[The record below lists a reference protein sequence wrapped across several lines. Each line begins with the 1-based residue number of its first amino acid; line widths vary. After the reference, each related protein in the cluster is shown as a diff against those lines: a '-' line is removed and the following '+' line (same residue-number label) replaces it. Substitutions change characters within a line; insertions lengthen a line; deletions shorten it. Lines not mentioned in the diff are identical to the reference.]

1 MKRDFYLDLARAG
14 LRMPIGADLILH
26 RHPDAAEIVLDGRR
40 LGAVIEE
47 TAREF
52 HTPLAV
58 ALMDLRLEK
67 ADVLRL
73 LGVPES
79 QVDSFHFDQAPADDD
94 LERVRGAAEDD
105 FAAPN
110 RAHIESV
117 RHVAEGGRFVP
128 VGMAIG
134 PFSLMTKLLKD
145 PITPV
150 AMAGTGLTAA
160 DDPGVHLAE
169 RCLALAG
176 LAVQRSVKAQ
186 IRAGAKAMLICEPAA
201 NVMFVSPKQVQA
213 GSDILERFVMA
224 PHLRLNAL
232 LRAAGVDLVFH
243 DCGKLSTFMVR
254 EFAGRLHPVIL
265 SLGSSRR
272 LWEDAAVVPKDV
284 VLFGNLPTKNFYSD
298 AVVPLEK
305 VEELTLDLTARM
317 RQAGHPHILGSECD
331 VLDVPDAAE
340 TIWSKVRVML
350 TCGRGPA

>member
-1 MKRDFYLDLARAG
+1 MKRDFYLELARAG

-26 RHPDAAEIVLDGRR
+26 RHPDAAKVVLDGRR

-47 TAREF
+47 TAGEF

-67 ADVLRL
+67 ADLLRL
-73 LGVPES
+73 LGVAES
-79 QVDSFHFDQAPADDD
+79 QVDSFHFEQAPADAD

-105 FAAPN
+105 FAARN
-110 RAHIESV
+110 RAHIESA
-117 RHVAEGGRFVP
+117 RHVAEGGRFLP

-134 PFSLMTKLLKD
+134 PFSLMTKLLRD

-150 AMAGTGLTAA
+150 AMAGMGLTAA
-160 DDPGVHLAE
+160 DDSGVRLAE
-169 RCLALAG
+169 RCLALAE

-201 NVMFVSPKQVQA
+201 NVVYLSPRQVQA
-213 GSDILERFVMA
+213 GSDILDRFVMA

-232 LRAAGVDLVFH
+232 LRAAGVDLIFH
-243 DCGKLSTFMVR
+243 DCGELSTFMVQ
-254 EFAGRLHPVIL
+254 EFAARLHPVIL

-305 VEELTLDLTARM
+305 VEELTLDLMARM
-317 RQAGHPHILGSECD
+317 REAGHPHILGSECD
-331 VLDVPDAAE
+331 VLHVPDAAE